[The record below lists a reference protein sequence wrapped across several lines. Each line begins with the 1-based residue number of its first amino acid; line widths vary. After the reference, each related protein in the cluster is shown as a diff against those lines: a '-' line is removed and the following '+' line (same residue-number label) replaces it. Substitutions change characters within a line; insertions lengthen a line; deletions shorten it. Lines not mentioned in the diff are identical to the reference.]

1 MTSDAIGI
9 ITTIYKDEELKEVT
23 RLKKEFKL
31 IGLKNYQF
39 YVHDGRKE
47 NRGYAYGINQGII
60 KASKNNC
67 KVLMIVNPDISVTS
81 LSYQIIKDGLKKF
94 DVLGFTIKQNN
105 KTYYGGSIDKYRLS
119 GGLIEESPKI
129 HYQPVDFISGSLM
142 IIKKSVLDKIGL
154 LNENY
159 FIYYEDVEF
168 CLEARQAGF
177 KVGIDSK
184 SSYTHYEISNTNNPQ
199 KKKLLFWNRLRFFWK
214 YSNTV
219 QKLREGLRAP
229 ITFYE
234 QLPIL
239 FNVVKHSPFAIS
251 FFSYNLS
258 SILSKAVHFFIFIVL
273 INNLSPAQYGIYT
286 LVWAFVN
293 LFTPFL
299 DFGTTTYG
307 LVYGDNRK
315 LQNKTLYSMRFYFSV
330 IVYLAISLGSFA
342 MFHDPQTQFFVLL
355 TATTVFA
362 SSFSGS
368 YLIHN
373 SLRQKIVISSYL
385 SLTFNIVF
393 SLLVIGAVL
402 LKQGISYLF
411 VSYALCYL
419 SYSVLNSWLLKKEL
433 SLKAYPKKWLIILK
447 QSLVFV
453 AIGFLAS
460 FYSKVDIFILKK
472 FFDNQTLGVYSAGLK
487 FLDALLIIAGSYNI
501 IVIPLMRKLA
511 KNPRQLKTKIIKDMV
526 FLFAFGVL
534 VATSFYLAAPFLLS
548 LVLKSNFSPSLQVA
562 RIVSFAIIPILLTSV
577 FYNALYSLKK
587 EKWVMIVLVIQSVIS
602 FVSYWFSIPYFGYWG
617 AMYVKITLEFVNTTL
632 SGIFLV
638 YALKNQK

>member
-1 MTSDAIGI
+1 
-9 ITTIYKDEELKEVT
+9 
-23 RLKKEFKL
+23 
-31 IGLKNYQF
+31 
-39 YVHDGRKE
+39 
-47 NRGYAYGINQGII
+47 
-60 KASKNNC
+60 
-67 KVLMIVNPDISVTS
+67 
-81 LSYQIIKDGLKKF
+81 
-94 DVLGFTIKQNN
+94 
-105 KTYYGGSIDKYRLS
+105 
-119 GGLIEESPKI
+119 
-129 HYQPVDFISGSLM
+129 
-142 IIKKSVLDKIGL
+142 
-154 LNENY
+154 
-159 FIYYEDVEF
+159 
-168 CLEARQAGF
+168 
-177 KVGIDSK
+177 
-184 SSYTHYEISNTNNPQ
+184 
-199 KKKLLFWNRLRFFWK
+199 
-214 YSNTV
+214 
-219 QKLREGLRAP
+219 
-229 ITFYE
+229 
-234 QLPIL
+234 
-239 FNVVKHSPFAIS
+239 
-251 FFSYNLS
+251 
-258 SILSKAVHFFIFIVL
+258 
-273 INNLSPAQYGIYT
+273 
-286 LVWAFVN
+286 
-293 LFTPFL
+293 
-299 DFGTTTYG
+299 
-307 LVYGDNRK
+307 
-315 LQNKTLYSMRFYFSV
+315 
-330 IVYLAISLGSFA
+330 
-342 MFHDPQTQFFVLL
+342 VLL

-411 VSYALCYL
+411 LSYALCYL

-433 SLKAYPKKWLIILK
+433 SLKVYPKKWLIILK

-534 VATSFYLAAPFLLS
+534 VATSFYLTAPFLLS
-548 LVLKSNFSPSLQVA
+548 LVLKSNFGPSLQVA
-562 RIVSFAIIPILLTSV
+562 RIISFAIIPILLTSV

-587 EKWVMIVLVIQSVIS
+587 EKWVMAVLVIQSVIS